1 MSQKNEISIV
11 IPPAEVVVIN
21 KLLSDLKQK
30 IAPYIHALTAD
41 EIAGFIKMGD
51 KSVAFVN
58 KVKDYTISNPEFIP
72 TDVMDVKEFNI
83 DTDAVNV
90 IAPVLKVVSQIES
103 DLKDTF
109 ILCGSESFLA
119 SLIYYRN
126 VRNKAAEGVASA
138 KAIYE
143 DLKKR
148 YPGKGKKAATTPNV

>member
-11 IPPAEVVVIN
+11 IPADDVIVIN

-30 IAPYIHALTAD
+30 IAPYIHPLTAD
-41 EIAGFIKMGD
+41 EIDGFAKMGD

-58 KVKDYTISNPEFIP
+58 KVRDYTVSNPEFIP
-72 TDVMDVKEFNI
+72 TDVMDVHEFNV
-83 DTDAVNV
+83 DTNALNV
-90 IAPVLKVVSQIES
+90 IAPVLKVVNQIET

-109 ILCGSESFLA
+109 ILCGSESYIA

-126 VRNKAAEGVASA
+126 VRNKAAEGMASA

-143 DLKKR
+143 DLKIR
-148 YPGKGKKAATTPNV
+148 YPGRGKKAATTPSV